1 MRDDEMNAAVTR
13 HTGEV
18 EADHDEYGVRFWVGA
33 AIGWAIIGYGA
44 WLLYGDDEANWYN
57 TARLVVIGI
66 IAHDVVW
73 LIVSV
78 GAGWLL
84 ARAIGREIP
93 HWIRWAGWTS
103 AIVVAMWL
111 PLARGYGDR
120 LNNDTILPRNYTT
133 SILILLPVIWIGA
146 ALYGVASRSRPDG

>member
-1 MRDDEMNAAVTR
+1 MNAMSDQTS
-13 HTGEV
+13 EV
-18 EADHDEYGVRFWVGA
+18 EHNEYGVLFWIGA
-33 AIGWAIIGYGA
+33 VIGWAIIAYGA

-84 ARAIGREIP
+84 SRLIGREIP

-103 AIVVAMWL
+103 AIVIAMWL

-133 SILILLPVIWIGA
+133 SILILIPVIWIGA
-146 ALYGVASRSRPDG
+146 AVYGAISRSRSTS